1 MQSQR
6 RLWNYAARMC
16 ERPERLGF
24 LVMPE
29 YAVFPADLEKDRQ
42 VIIDLWRQNLADIND
57 LEKKYDWHFL
67 NNPFGRGQ
75 IWILKADGQPIG
87 TTSLGMRP
95 LKLGQTVTTAGVACD
110 LAVDKHHRFLQ
121 PALMLQRAL
130 LSTLHAG
137 IRIVYGVPN
146 RAGASV
152 LKYVGYR
159 EFCSVHRYAKL
170 LRVSHYLQ
178 RSRQFGPIVPFIG
191 RMADHG
197 FAALQ
202 SFSRGRENARVAHLL
217 HRFDE
222 RFDDLWNRT
231 DSAHATLT
239 VRDRQFLTWRYRDCP
254 LRQYKTLGLLTED
267 ESRLLG
273 YLIYYVE
280 DHSAVCS
287 DLLVLSSAE
296 DLSCLISSWAAVA
309 WRDGLASL
317 SLSCSDG
324 ALPASLLRLGFT
336 RRSAAATTKPERAS
350 GHEQCKTLLTHDR
363 RSPPEQSVRGDW
375 YYTEGDSPY

>member
-1 MQSQR
+1 
-6 RLWNYAARMC
+6 
-16 ERPERLGF
+16 
-24 LVMPE
+24 MPK
-29 YAVFPADLEKDRQ
+29 YTVVPAKLQKDRQ
-42 VIIDLWRQNLADIND
+42 IIIDLWRQNLADVQH
-57 LEKKYDWHFL
+57 LEEKYDWHFL

-95 LKLGQTVTTAGVACD
+95 LKLGQTLTTAGVACD
-110 LAVDKHHRFLQ
+110 LAVNKLHRFLQ

-130 LSTLHAG
+130 LTTSHAG
-137 IRIVYGVPN
+137 VRIIYGVPN
-146 RAGASV
+146 SVGASV

-178 RSRQFGPIVPFIG
+178 RSRKFGAIVPFIG

-197 FAALQ
+197 LAVLE
-202 SFSRGRENARVAHLL
+202 SFSRGRENARVTQVFGC
-217 HRFDE
+217 FDE
-222 RFDDLWNRT
+222 RFDELWSRME
-231 DSAHATLT
+231 SAHPALT
-239 VRDRQFLTWRYRDCP
+239 VRDRRFLNWRYHECP

-267 ESRLLG
+267 ESRLVG

-280 DHSAVCS
+280 DHSAICV
-287 DLLVLSSAE
+287 DLLVPSGAE
-296 DLSCLISSWAAVA
+296 DLSCLLSSWATVA

-317 SLSCSDG
+317 SISCSDG

-336 RRSAAATTKPERAS
+336 RRSATSTTRPYRS
-350 GHEQCKTLLTHDR
+350 TRHEPCKTLFTHERFPVADHAVAG
-363 RSPPEQSVRGDW
+363 SW

>member
-1 MQSQR
+1 
-6 RLWNYAARMC
+6 
-16 ERPERLGF
+16 
-24 LVMPE
+24 MPE
-29 YAVFPADLEKDRQ
+29 YAVVPADLQKDRQ
-42 VIIDLWRQNLADIND
+42 VIIDLWRQNLADISH
-57 LEKKYDWHFL
+57 LEEKYDWHFL
-67 NNPFGRGQ
+67 NNPSGPGQ
-75 IWILKADGQPIG
+75 IWILKADGRPIG

-95 LKLGQTVTTAGVACD
+95 LKLGQTLTTAGVACD
-110 LAVDKHHRFLQ
+110 LAVNKDHRFLR

-130 LSTLHAG
+130 LATSHAG
-137 IRIVYGVPN
+137 VRIVYGVPN
-146 RAGASV
+146 PAGASV

-178 RSRQFGPIVPFIG
+178 RSRKFGAIVPFIG
-191 RMADHG
+191 RMADQG

-202 SFSRGRENARVAHLL
+202 SFSRGRENGRLTQLL
-217 HRFDE
+217 PRFDE
-222 RFDDLWNRT
+222 RFDELWSRM
-231 DSAHATLT
+231 DSAHPALT
-239 VRDRQFLTWRYRDCP
+239 VRDRRFLNWRYHECP

-280 DHSAVCS
+280 DHSAVCT
-287 DLLVLSSAE
+287 DLLVLSGAE
-296 DLSCLISSWAAVA
+296 DLSCLLSSWAAAA

-336 RRSAAATTKPERAS
+336 RRSAAPTTRPDRS
-350 GHEQCKTLLTHDR
+350 SRHEHCKTLFTHER
-363 RSPPEQSVRGDW
+363 HSATEQPVAGNW

>member
-1 MQSQR
+1 
-6 RLWNYAARMC
+6 
-16 ERPERLGF
+16 
-24 LVMPE
+24 MPD
-29 YAVFPADLEKDRQ
+29 YAVIPADLKKDRQ
-42 VIIDLWRQNLADIND
+42 VIIDLWRQNLADTGHLD
-57 LEKKYDWHFL
+57 EKYDWQFL
-67 NNPFGRGQ
+67 NNPFGPGQ
-75 IWILKADGQPIG
+75 IWILQADGRPIG

-95 LKLGQTVTTAGVACD
+95 LQLGRTVTMAGVACD
-110 LAVDKHHRFLQ
+110 LAVNKKHRFLQ

-130 LSTLHAG
+130 LSTSHAG
-137 IRIVYGVPN
+137 VRIVYGVPN
-146 RAGASV
+146 PPGASV
-152 LKYVGYR
+152 LKHVGYS

-178 RSRQFGPIVPFIG
+178 RSRKFGAIVPFIG

-202 SFSRGRENARVAHLL
+202 SFSRGRENGRVAKVLSC
-217 HRFDE
+217 FDE
-222 RFDDLWNRT
+222 RFDELWSRMEA
-231 DSAHATLT
+231 AHPTLT
-239 VRDRQFLTWRYRDCP
+239 VRDRRFLTWRYHDCP

-280 DHSAVCS
+280 DRSAVCA
-287 DLLVLSSAE
+287 DVFVLSGAE
-296 DLSCLISSWAAVA
+296 DLSCLLSSWAAAA
-309 WRDGLASL
+309 WRNGLASL

-336 RRSAAATTKPERAS
+336 RRSATPTIGLDRS
-350 GHEQCKTLLTHDR
+350 SRREQCKTLFTH
-363 RSPPEQSVRGDW
+363 EQHSAAEHALAGSW

>member
-1 MQSQR
+1 
-6 RLWNYAARMC
+6 
-16 ERPERLGF
+16 
-24 LVMPE
+24 MPE
-29 YAVFPADLEKDRQ
+29 YTVVPAHLQKDKQ

-57 LEKKYDWHFL
+57 LEGKYDWHFL
-67 NNPFGRGQ
+67 NNPFGPGQ

-95 LKLGQTVTTAGVACD
+95 LKLGQTLTTAGVACD
-110 LAVDKHHRFLQ
+110 LAVNKDHRFLQ

-130 LSTLHAG
+130 LSGSHAG
-137 IRIVYGVPN
+137 VQVVYGVPN
-146 RAGASV
+146 PAGATV

-170 LRVSHYLQ
+170 LRVSQYLG
-178 RSRQFGPIVPFIG
+178 RSRKVGAIAPLIG
-191 RMADHG
+191 RMADRG

-202 SFSRGRENARVAHLL
+202 SFRESRENAWATQVFPY
-217 HRFDE
+217 FDE
-222 RFDDLWNRT
+222 RFDELWSRV
-231 DSAHATLT
+231 DSSHPALT
-239 VRDRQFLTWRYRDCP
+239 VRDSRFLNWRYHECP
-254 LRQYKTLGLLTED
+254 LRPYKTLGLVTED

-280 DHSAVCS
+280 DHSAICV
-287 DLLVLSSAE
+287 DLLVPSGAA
-296 DLSCLISSWAAVA
+296 DLSCLVWSWATAA

-317 SLSCSDG
+317 SISCSDG

-336 RRSAAATTKPERAS
+336 RRSAASTTRTNRS
-350 GHEQCKTLLTHDR
+350 SRREQCKTLFTHER
-363 RSPPEQSVRGDW
+363 RSLTEHAVAGGW